1 MTKLTALDRIT
12 VGQANELVSL
22 RAEAIE
28 QRGPYYVVG
37 QAQDVIRELVALVS
51 RLTEDTDPDTG
62 PT

>member
-12 VGQANELVSL
+12 VDQANELVSL

-51 RLTEDTDPDTG
+51 RLTEDSSDER
-62 PT
+62 